1 MLSFTWQ
8 FYQMIIYHH
17 PFFIYSFAKMT
28 KKNKLDISG
37 VASLVFLFTTRSDTV
52 KMEGFGLI
60 FHPS

>member
-1 MLSFTWQ
+1 
-8 FYQMIIYHH
+8 
-17 PFFIYSFAKMT
+17 MT